1 MNGRLDGK
9 TVLVT
14 GGGRGIGRAVA
25 LACAEAGAK
34 VAICGRDA
42 VRLGAVAAELR
53 ALGAKVLSESC
64 DVTDE
69 GQVAE
74 FVGAVVKELG
84 HVDVLVNN
92 AGVLGPMGPLEKAP
106 ADGWNATLAV
116 NLTGPFLVTR
126 QVLRSSMLKTGRG
139 VVINV
144 SSGAGRRG
152 TAGWGPYAA
161 GKFGLEGMTQVWAD
175 ETRETKIRFYTLSPG
190 PTATDMRAAAAPGED
205 PKTIKIPA
213 VAAEAFVELALE
225 GCGFK
230 TGSVLRLDPAGKIL
244 C

>member
-1 MNGRLDGK
+1 MKGRLDGK

-34 VAICGRDA
+34 VAVCGRDA

-53 ALGAKVLSESC
+53 ALGAAAAAEAC

-69 GQVAE
+69 GQVAD
-74 FVGAVVKELG
+74 FVGAVVKQLG
-84 HVDVLVNN
+84 HIDVLVNN
-92 AGVLGPMGPLEKAP
+92 AGVLGPIGPLEKASSE
-106 ADGWNATLAV
+106 DWKATLAV

-126 QVLRSSMLKTGRG
+126 QVLRSSMLKTGKG

-152 TAGWGPYAA
+152 SAGWGPYAA
-161 GKFGLEGMTQVWAD
+161 SKFGLEGMTQVWAD
-175 ETRETKIRFYTLSPG
+175 ETRSTGIRFYALSPG
-190 PTATDMRAAAAPGED
+190 PTATDMRAAAAPNED
-205 PKTIKIPA
+205 PRTIKLPA
-213 VAAEAFVELALE
+213 VAAEAFVELAAD
-225 GCGFK
+225 GCSFP
-230 TGSVLRLDPAGKIL
+230 TGSVLRLDPAGKLL